1 MYLRIADLLNHLNF
15 VWPTLISVSVKEV
28 NFCVKM
34 LSTCPCWNNVQGHN
48 QRKPNERC
56 SYCYLE
62 KIPLLSC
69 HKSGDFCFSIITKE
83 FVKITVTTFL
93 ILFTLIVTLNII
105 VD

>member
-1 MYLRIADLLNHLNF
+1 MFKDTIN
-15 VWPTLISVSVKEV
+15 V
-28 NFCVKM
+28 NQMKDV
-34 LSTCPCWNNVQGHN
+34 VIII
-48 QRKPNERC
+48 R
-56 SYCYLE
+56 E